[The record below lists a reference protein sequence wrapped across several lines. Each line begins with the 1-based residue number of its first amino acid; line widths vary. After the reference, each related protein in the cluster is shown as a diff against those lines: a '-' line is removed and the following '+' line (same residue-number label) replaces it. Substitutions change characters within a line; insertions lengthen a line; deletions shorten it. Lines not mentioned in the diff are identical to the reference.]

1 MLNWNI
7 RPGKLQHFRAGWLWA
22 VVCALLILFT
32 PISAQALSLTDAQ
45 TPDWSRISFSQFP
58 PVSSSGSVP
67 AQGEFPQRSW
77 QAGQT
82 PDRFLTLG
90 DIEDLQPQSFSLNQ
104 IGQVIGQD
112 LSQAALLSFPLA
124 TGQSLRQL
132 LAAIPALGQLHL
144 EDIPPIAALV
154 RAQAAGVIDDRSLA
168 TRLTLY
174 EAIQQAPQ
182 LGNLQLEQVDLS
194 QFAIAS
200 IPGLVDT
207 ALGRFSDW
215 DTTFI
220 QQVPGLNQVPLSRFP
235 NPLDVVNGFLMRVDA
250 VYGAAEAD
258 RTNTISGSDI
268 EGFAVPCVQRG
279 CAYVELDDLE
289 SSGRAARGTLEGKQ
303 WISGKYQ
310 DVSGG
315 SGVLRLVNGG
325 KEPTGRLPFGPT
337 FKVVVWEPD
346 ETTDVVTT
354 ALFFRFCKPGLGC
367 TPYFIGPVPFLTYK
381 VNALM
386 LVGNLAESLVPS
398 TTPSTPTGA
407 TRNQTGGSTSKAEE
421 VPIDTNCLIS
431 GAGSDGATGVNLKA
445 LAEAIASIESQ
456 GGGGYQ
462 AVGVYTCADGGK
474 NCGRGLGRYQFMNY
488 NPFAATLIAAR
499 PEGQVFLNR
508 VETGYQPTAADLMR
522 YFPPEDQDRAFRSSL
537 AELANRAQQQIDPT
551 TGKPFTGTRLV
562 ERVAQMHFGGPYS
575 AIDGSSSDALG
586 QLSLRDY
593 GRQALLRYQT
603 SANVCAPSTS
613 TNSSPVVTPEA
624 TGTLTNPATG
634 YPITSEFGLRSS
646 PCTGCSASHQGIDIG
661 TPTGTSVQVADSGQ
675 VAFAGWLSGYGRTM
689 VVDHG
694 NGTMTLYAHLESFT
708 VPEGAA
714 VTQGQP
720 IARSD
725 SSGVGTGAHLHFEV
739 IENATPGDWRSG
751 QSVDPRQ
758 HILF

>member
-1 MLNWNI
+1 MLNWHI
-7 RPGKLQHFRAGWLWA
+7 RPEQRSSWAARLWA
-22 VVCALLILFT
+22 IACALLILLT
-32 PISAQALSLTDAQ
+32 PISAHALSLTDAQ

-58 PVSSSGSVP
+58 PVASSGSVP

-82 PDRFLTLG
+82 PDRFLTLS
-90 DIEDLQPQSFSLNQ
+90 DIEELQPQSFSLNQ
-104 IGQVIGQD
+104 IGQVLGQN
-112 LSQAALLSFPLA
+112 LSQAALSSFPLA

-132 LAAIPALGQLHL
+132 LTAIPALGQLHL

-154 RAQAAGVIDDRSLA
+154 GARAAGIIDEQGLA
-168 TRLTLY
+168 TGLTLY
-174 EAIQQAPQ
+174 EAIQQVPQ
-182 LGNLQLEQVDLS
+182 LGDLQLNQVDLS

-200 IPGLVDT
+200 IPGLADT
-207 ALGRFSDW
+207 ALGRFSGW

-235 NPLDVVNGFLMRVDA
+235 NPLDVLNGFLMRVDA

-258 RTNTISGSDI
+258 RSNTLSGSDV
-268 EGFAVPCVQRG
+268 EGFAVPCVHQG

-310 DVSGG
+310 EVSGG
-315 SGVLRLVNGG
+315 SGVLRSVNGG

-346 ETTDVVTT
+346 ETTDTVTT

-407 TRNQTGGSTSKAEE
+407 TRNQAGGSTNKAEE
-421 VPIDTNCLIS
+421 VPADTNCLIS

-456 GGGGYQ
+456 GSGGYQ

-499 PEGQVFLNR
+499 PEGQAFLNQ
-508 VETGYQPTAADLMR
+508 VETGYQPTSADLMH

-537 AELANRAQQQIDPT
+537 ANLANRAQQQIDPT
-551 TGKPFTGTRLV
+551 TGKPFAGTRLV

-575 AIDGSSSDALG
+575 TIDGSSSDALG

-593 GRQALLRYQT
+593 GRQALQRYQT

-613 TNSSPVVTPEA
+613 ANPLPTDRTSET
-624 TGTLTNPATG
+624 TGTLINPVTG
-634 YPITSEFGLRSS
+634 YPVTSEFGLRSS
-646 PCTGCSASHQGIDIG
+646 PCAGCSASHQGIDIG
-661 TPTGTSVQVADSGQ
+661 TPTGTPVQAADSGQ

-708 VPEGAA
+708 VPEGASVA
-714 VTQGQP
+714 QGQP

-739 IENATPGDWRSG
+739 IENATPGDWHSG

-758 HILF
+758 HIPF